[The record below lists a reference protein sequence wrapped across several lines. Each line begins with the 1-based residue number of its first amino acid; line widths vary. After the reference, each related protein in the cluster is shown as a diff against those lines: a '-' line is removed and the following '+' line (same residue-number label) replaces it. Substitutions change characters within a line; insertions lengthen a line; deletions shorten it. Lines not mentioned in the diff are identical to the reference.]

1 MVKRDEVEASDN
13 VEGALKQALEFTPDW
28 FSKPGDSLRAL
39 MLRRSINAQEV
50 ARHFDGGMETL
61 RGLLDGSNPIDS
73 DHASVLA
80 GAVGGTI
87 SFWLKRQEQYEVAL
101 ERAVD
106 RAAVVE
112 ADDWLLLPV
121 PGEKPRGRLTQEKKR
136 DEVRRRLRFFNVGT
150 IDAWQARYGKI
161 CTSTMFRISTTFE
174 SDDGAVLMWL
184 RDGELSSDLVS
195 TRPWNAEN
203 LKDRLDSI
211 RKLSKLRQPE
221 VFLPRLKELCAEAG
235 VAVVAKRAPPGC
247 RASGA
252 SRLVAP
258 DKAMVLLSFRGLS
271 DDKFWFTVFHEL
283 GHLILHGAR
292 TFVDSDMDGDDLDE
306 SENEANEF
314 ASRMIVPEEC
324 VEEFESLPADKFRV
338 LRFSGKTGVSVG
350 LVVGQ
355 MQHRKMIRPDQMN
368 YLKRHWK
375 WDDLADVMD

>member
-1 MVKRDEVEASDN
+1 M
-13 VEGALKQALEFTPDW
+13 KQALEFTPDW

-39 MLRRSINAQEV
+39 MLRKSIDAQDV
-50 ARHFDGGMETL
+50 ARHLDGGMNTL
-61 RGLLDGSNPIDS
+61 RGLLDGSNPID
-73 DHASVLA
+73 DGHAGVLA
-80 GAVGGTI
+80 GSVGGTI

-106 RAAVVE
+106 RATAVE
-112 ADDWLLLPV
+112 ADEWLLLPV
-121 PGEKPRGRLTQEKKR
+121 PGEKPRGRMTQEKMR

-161 CTSTMFRISTTFE
+161 CKSTMFRTSAAYD
-174 SDDGAVLMWL
+174 SDYGAVLMWL

-195 TRPWNAEN
+195 TKPWNAGN
-203 LKDRLDSI
+203 LEDRLDNI
-211 RKLSKLRQPE
+211 RKLSKLRHPE
-221 VFLPRLKELCAEAG
+221 DFLPKLKTLCAEAG
-235 VAVVAKRAPPGC
+235 VAVVAKRTPPKC

-283 GHLILHGAR
+283 GHLILHGAK
-292 TFVDSDMDGDDLDE
+292 TFVDSDMHGDDLDE
-306 SENEANEF
+306 CENEANEF
-314 ASRMIVPEEC
+314 ASRMIVPEQR
-324 VEEFESLPADKFRV
+324 VEEFRSLPIDRTKM
-338 LRFSGKTGVSVG
+338 LRFSGKVGVSIG
-350 LVVGQ
+350 LLVGQ

-375 WDDLADVMD
+375 WDELAAVMD

>member
-1 MVKRDEVEASDN
+1 MK
-13 VEGALKQALEFTPDW
+13 KALEFTPDW
-28 FSKPGDSLRAL
+28 FSKPGDSLRGL

-50 ARHFDGGMETL
+50 AHHLDGGMKTL

-80 GAVGGTI
+80 EAVGGTI
-87 SFWLKRQEQYEVAL
+87 SFWLKRQEQYEAAL

-106 RAAVVE
+106 RAAAVE

-121 PGEKPRGRLTQEKKR
+121 PGGKPRGRLTQEKKR

-161 CTSTMFRISTTFE
+161 CTSTMFRTSTAFD

-195 TRPWNAEN
+195 TRPWDADN
-203 LKDRLDSI
+203 LQDRLDSI

-221 VFLPRLKELCAEAG
+221 VFLPKLKELCAEAG

-258 DKAMVLLSFRGLS
+258 DKAMILLSFRGLS

-283 GHLILHGAR
+283 GHLILHGAK
-292 TFVDSDMDGDDLDE
+292 TFVDSDMNGDDLDE

-314 ASRMIVPEEC
+314 ASRMIVPEERA
-324 VEEFESLPADKFRV
+324 EEFRSLPADKTKMI
-338 LRFSGKTGVSVG
+338 RFSGKAGVSVG
-350 LVVGQ
+350 LLVGQ

-375 WDDLADVMD
+375 WDDLAEVLD